1 MDYPTE
7 GGSYTRNPK
16 TGELTLVHRTE
27 GDAVRT
33 EAAAQA
39 VPPVEPVPAAN
50 PTTTKPE
57 KA

>member
-16 TGELTLVHRTE
+16 TGRLTLVHRTE
-27 GDAVRT
+27 SDAV
-33 EAAAQA
+33 
-39 VPPVEPVPAAN
+39 
-50 PTTTKPE
+50 TTKPTAEAAGDLPAAETPTATKSE